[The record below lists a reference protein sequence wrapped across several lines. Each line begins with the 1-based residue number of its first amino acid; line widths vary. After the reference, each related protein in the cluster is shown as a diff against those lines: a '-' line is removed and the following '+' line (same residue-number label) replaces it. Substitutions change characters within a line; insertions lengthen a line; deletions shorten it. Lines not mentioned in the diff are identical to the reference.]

1 LNYVNDESKILLNCR
16 EKNFYYYQI
25 INCNNYII
33 FILPHKNND
42 SFNILFLKDNIY
54 IVKRIDNDSGWG
66 MNLKIKVINDDN
78 NKMEYITISSSDNND
93 KPFLIDF

>member
-1 LNYVNDESKILLNCR
+1 
-16 EKNFYYYQI
+16 
-25 INCNNYII
+25 
-33 FILPHKNND
+33 LPHKNND

-54 IVKRIDNDSGWG
+54 IVKRIDCDGGWG

-78 NKMEYITISSSDNND
+78 NKIEYMTISNSDNND